1 MTVLPTVR
9 RQLEQAAARQ
19 AATSLRGRAAR
30 RSLRPRLP
38 PFRAEGII
46 AALGVIVAL
55 GVAVLAVAL
64 LHHTRTTAPATP
76 TPHNPAPRRLLDGN
90 GIASVRFGQ
99 RRVAVTT
106 ELERLLGPPH
116 ETIPGICGFGHTT
129 DWIGLRMNSRDPHL
143 TAQLTL
149 YFKYSRFVGY
159 DYLENRTDPLLRRS
173 FVHARHDPGADA
185 RRHRGPCSRTVR
197 KGIRRNERAARDTSL
212 DEAHAAANRKGEH
225 RARADPRRLTGVRPP
240 GPRYGSQHGGV
251 DRRRRRTEHAL
262 PLTTPTPL
270 ACSHE

>member
-76 TPHNPAPRRLLDGN
+76 TPQNPAPRRLLEGN

-116 ETIPGICGFGHTT
+116 ETIPGICGFGRTT

-159 DYLENRTDPLLRRS
+159 DYLENRTDPLLRP
-173 FVHARHDPGADA
+173 HAFMLATTQGLTLGD
-185 RRHRGPCSRTVR
+185 TV
-197 KGIRRNERAARDTSL
+197 A
-212 DEAHAAANRKGEH
+212 
-225 RARADPRRLTGVRPP
+225 RARELNGRAFVETSEPQGTPPSTKLMRLPIGKVSTGRGQIVAGLQGFGHRDRVTAHSMVVSIGAGA
-240 GPRYGSQHGGV
+240 GPN
-251 DRRRRRTEHAL
+251 
-262 PLTTPTPL
+262 TP
-270 ACSHE
+270 CH